1 MRIDHQQAAS
11 HPCNLGLA
19 FVGLFDPEEVYAPVQ
34 IRSNVLHVHA
44 VNRHGW
50 RLTQGVKVA
59 HHRDSLEAD
68 GVADVG
74 PVGLVDTLLTALAGQ
89 PAARRAWAAT
99 CGVAAGARPRSVA
112 AAHGSPQPGA
122 GPQGRRRFGSVSS
135 GLRKRREGRVRVLC
149 RDTWMYVP
157 CANTRGIR
165 SMSDGGFAPASSS
178 AVTYSW
184 RVEP

>member
-1 MRIDHQQAAS
+1 MRIDHQQVAS

-34 IRSNVLHVHA
+34 IRSNVLHFHA

-50 RLTQGVKVA
+50 RLTQGVKIA

-74 PVGLVDTLLTALAGQ
+74 PVGLVDAPDRLGR
-89 PAARRAWAAT
+89 PAWCPPRVG
-99 CGVAAGARPRSVA
+99 CRPRRRGWRASPPPWA

-122 GPQGRRRFGSVSS
+122 GPRGGRRLASVSS